1 MEQQQP
7 IHDCILG
14 SVLTVNGYMYVY
26 IMLVRCN
33 GDTSMRTYMYIRTFV
48 LYVRILLYW
57 TLSILL
63 YWTLSIIFYYLFIT
77 IILCLY
83 INKILFILYLEQTH

>member
-33 GDTSMRTYMYIRTFV
+33 GDTSMSTYMYVQTFV
-48 LYVRILLYW
+48 LYVR
-57 TLSILL
+57 ILL